1 MRLNNLKPRPGAKH
15 RIKRLGSGES
25 SGLGKTC
32 GRGHK
37 GQKSRS
43 GGGVRI
49 GFEGGQMPIFRR
61 LPKKGFSNVRFA
73 TVYAI
78 TNLSDLEARFED
90 GATVNEETLR
100 EAGLINGRYDAIK
113 ILGSGE
119 ITKKLSV
126 VADKVSKSA
135 QEKIEKAGGSVSLIE
150 KPVREKGVKAPQN
163 ETKAKAKP
171 APKAAAPAPEPEP
184 TPEPQPE
191 PTPEPEPAPEAEAA
205 AEPEA
210 TPEPAAEPEEEA
222 PEEGEA
228 PAEEEG
234 EKPEA

>member
-15 RIKRLGSGES
+15 RTKRLGSGES

-73 TVYAI
+73 TVYGI
-78 TNLSDLEARFED
+78 TNLDDLEARFED
-90 GATVNEETLR
+90 GATVDEASLR
-100 EAGLINGRYDAIK
+100 ASGLINGRYDGVK

-119 ITKKLSV
+119 ITKKLNV
-126 VADKVSKSA
+126 VADKVSA
-135 QEKIEKAGGSVSLIE
+135 GARAKIEKAGGSVTLIE
-150 KPVREKGVKAPQN
+150 KPAREKGIKAPGN
-163 ETKAKAKP
+163 EGAKP
-171 APKAAAPAPEPEP
+171 KAAPAPA
-184 TPEPQPE
+184 
-191 PTPEPEPAPEAEAA
+191 PAPDPAPAAEAAPA

-210 TPEPAAEPEEEA
+210 PEPAAEEDQ
-222 PEEGEA
+222 
-228 PAEEEG
+228 
-234 EKPEA
+234 PEA